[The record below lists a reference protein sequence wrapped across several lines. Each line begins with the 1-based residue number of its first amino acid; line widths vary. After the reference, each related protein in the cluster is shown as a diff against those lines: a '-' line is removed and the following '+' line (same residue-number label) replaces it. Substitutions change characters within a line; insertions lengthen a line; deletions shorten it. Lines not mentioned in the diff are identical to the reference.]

1 MHLEQVHEEVL
12 AAMGEVQQ
20 QVESMCEEAVHLGQS
35 AVLLLSDTLALLTHT
50 PPAATANSASST
62 THPSLPSVATT
73 PQTEKMDPK
82 SDGTSSPRSTAP
94 VVPQEEQLGAG
105 VATPHSNSSRSGA
118 RLSESATVA
127 IMVGFEEGGGGTS
140 AEKLMRM
147 EITINQLQATVAEIA
162 GLVRGELMAT
172 RSGNAAAGGAPT
184 HFEPSPTHV
193 EPIVAIPYTYT
204 AQPDSSLKTP
214 LHPGNSRGVTRAG
227 DGAASRMADA
237 GTQLQTAEAEIHKLA
252 DKIDLIRGSRSPQA
266 GEVEAVETDQAL
278 RAAQQEATDAQ
289 LKLAQLREWV
299 AQKWPLAMGGGVSSV
314 DACDVDDAV
323 DHDAQS
329 AHVDHLDDY
338 GGADVIDGARDGAR
352 YTSPPTPVAPDTPPP
367 RLPPRSVKVSDGR
380 EEGDVRQDGGEVG
393 SRRRSPDTP
402 TVDGGPMGMQTQQS
416 MLQRGERLSL
426 VSSVSPIAASISR
439 TRSAELSALGRSGRM
454 DEGVSATPRRGMS
467 DIDTPKRG
475 IPDSHAR
482 VSGKG
487 VSAQRAPPAP
497 SMQQVE
503 SDFRNPDHDSR
514 SLRDVLLVNERLHLD
529 AMSDQVL
536 PSIAPVQSTVS
547 PLGGGAGGDGM
558 GMEDVDALDVDA
570 WDGMGGDGSDHDS
583 ELGNNLVPDDHTLL
597 VDTSME
603 DGGGWGREEG
613 VGEHSM
619 EGEEHFVAVP
629 DQFDGD
635 GTSASADISASAL
648 LRRLVGGGGG
658 GGRRVCVGSG
668 AFMVDAPIN
677 IGAGHVQLRGERD
690 AVVMGRWVFESGASG
705 RLKTLK
711 LVNLPS
717 APPLPRIGTPLTPPT
732 LRAWVRVMNFIQIYM
747 YMVYTNSYIYM
758 CVYVYK
764 YIHIYMQK
772 VCKCVCTNI
781 YIYTDMYSYI

>member
-50 PPAATANSASST
+50 PPAATATSASST
-62 THPSLPSVATT
+62 THPSLPLVATT

-82 SDGTSSPRSTAP
+82 SHGTSSPRSTAG

-105 VATPHSNSSRSGA
+105 AATPHSNSPRSGA

-127 IMVGFEEGGGGTS
+127 SVVGVEEGGGGTS

-162 GLVRGELMAT
+162 GLVRGELMVT
-172 RSGNAAAGGAPT
+172 RSGNAAAGGTPP
-184 HFEPSPTHV
+184 HLEPSPTHV
-193 EPIVAIPYTYT
+193 EPSVAIPYTYT
-204 AQPDSSLKTP
+204 AQPDSALKTP
-214 LHPGNSRGVTRAG
+214 LHPGNSRGVTGAG
-227 DGAASRMADA
+227 EGAASRMADA
-237 GTQLQTAEAEIHKLA
+237 STRLQTAEAEIHKLA

-289 LKLAQLREWV
+289 HKLAQLREWV

-329 AHVDHLDDY
+329 AHVHHLDDY

-367 RLPPRSVKVSDGR
+367 RLPPRSVKVGDGR
-380 EEGDVRQDGGEVG
+380 EEGDATQDGGEVG

-426 VSSVSPIAASISR
+426 VSWVSPIAASISR

-487 VSAQRAPPAP
+487 VSAQRVPPAP

-514 SLRDVLLVNERLHLD
+514 SLRDVSLVNERLHLD

-536 PSIAPVQSTVS
+536 PSIAPVQSAVS

-558 GMEDVDALDVDA
+558 GMEDVDALDVDALDVDA

-597 VDTSME
+597 IDTCME

-613 VGEHSM
+613 VGEYSM
-619 EGEEHFVAVP
+619 EGEEHLVAVP
-629 DQFDGD
+629 EQFDGD

-658 GGRRVCVGSG
+658 GGKRVCVGSG
-668 AFMVDAPIN
+668 AFMVDAPLN

-732 LRAWVRVMNFIQIYM
+732 LRAWVCVMNFIQTM
-747 YMVYTNSYIYM
+747 YDIH
-758 CVYVYK
+758 VYVYIFVCV
-764 YIHIYMQK
+764 YIQIYTYIYA
-772 VCKCVCTNI
+772 KCV
-781 YIYTDMYSYI
+781 